1 MHERAAHTVVHIAHL
16 KKPPQ
21 IAQNTHF
28 NALSQRHTPA
38 KRRRKCDNMNIV
50 KSLFLNKFIQND
62 NLLFRKSVYTISVI
76 RNAERPNMLCV
87 RG

>member
-1 MHERAAHTVVHIAHL
+1 
-16 KKPPQ
+16 
-21 IAQNTHF
+21 
-28 NALSQRHTPA
+28 
-38 KRRRKCDNMNIV
+38 MNIV

-62 NLLFRKSVYTISVI
+62 DLLFRKSVYTISVI